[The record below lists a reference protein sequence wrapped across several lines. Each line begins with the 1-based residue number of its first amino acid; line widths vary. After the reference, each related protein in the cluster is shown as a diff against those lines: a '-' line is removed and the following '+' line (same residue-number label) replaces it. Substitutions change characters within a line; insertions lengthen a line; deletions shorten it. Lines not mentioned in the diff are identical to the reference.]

1 MGVTTDLGSFSE
13 IFAADGPLAG
23 NLSAYRPR
31 SGQLAMAED
40 IADAVSEQS
49 PLCAEAG
56 TGVGKTYA
64 YLVPLLLDGR
74 RAIVATHTRSLQD
87 QLYFGDLPRL
97 QQALGMACSVALLK
111 GRSNY
116 YCHYRA
122 ETAKPHSKTDEARL
136 AGLKHWVAQHESG
149 DLDQYDG
156 LPADWSLKSQVTS
169 TSENCLGQECPFID
183 KCCVNQARIRATKAQ
198 VVIANHH
205 LLAADL
211 ALKDRGF
218 GDLLARAHS
227 IVVDEAHKWPDVLGL
242 FFGFSLSSFQ
252 LREVFR
258 DAESVGGALTPLMP
272 LFDDLLAEATALQR
286 LIPTSPDRIAR
297 SELLRDSK
305 TQSRFTALREQLAE
319 LAKRAADVA
328 LEVEEAAIAT
338 RLADLS
344 ANALSWEGA
353 DPAHAICWAQRTGR
367 GFSLS
372 ALPLDVSHL
381 SRSGFESQRAS
392 WLFVSATLSVAGD
405 FRYFT
410 ERLGLEDVRCERYP
424 SPFDYI
430 YQGRLY
436 VPDAMGPPA
445 FGRAHTEAV
454 LEQAMPLLD
463 AADGGAFVLC
473 TSRRAVGEA
482 AAYLSQHGRWRVFE
496 QGTEANGLLLERFR
510 RDQHAILVGAASFWE
525 GVDVPGHALRLV
537 VIDRLP
543 FSSPQDPVHAARKK
557 LAEEQGKSSFG
568 SVDLP
573 PAAVSLQQAVGRLLR
588 TEADRG
594 IVMLGDTRL
603 VSKGYGRTL
612 RASLPPL
619 PLIRRQSEAV
629 DFLSEVRSS
638 IPHGDAG

>member
-1 MGVTTDLGSFSE
+1 MILSE
-13 IFAADGPLAG
+13 FPDIFAADGPLAG
-23 NLSAYRPR
+23 NLKAYRPR
-31 SGQLAMAED
+31 SGQVAMAED
-40 IADAVSEQS
+40 IADAIHMQA

-64 YLVPLLLDGR
+64 YLVPLLRDGR

-97 QQALGMACSVALLK
+97 QQALGVNCSVALLK
-111 GRSNY
+111 GRANY

-122 ETAKPHSKTDEARL
+122 ESAKPYNKTDEARL

-156 LPADWSLKSQVTS
+156 LPADWSLKSQVSS

-198 VVIANHH
+198 IVVANHH

-211 ALKDRGF
+211 ALKDQGF

-227 IVVDEAHKWPDVLGL
+227 IVVDEAHKWPEVLGL

-258 DAESVGGALTPLMP
+258 DAEAVGGAFTQLMP
-272 LFDDLLAEATALQR
+272 LFDDVLDEATALQR

-297 SELLRDSK
+297 TELLRESRVHA
-305 TQSRFTALREQLAE
+305 RFTALREALAE
-319 LAKRAADVA
+319 LAKAAADAA
-328 LEVEEAAIAT
+328 LEVEEAAIAG

-353 DPAHAICWAQRTGR
+353 DIAQAICWAQRSGR

-372 ALPLDVSHL
+372 ALPLDVSQL
-381 SRSGFESQRAS
+381 SQSGFESQRAS

-424 SPFDYI
+424 SPFDYV

-436 VPDAMGPPA
+436 VPDAMGVPA
-445 FGRAHTEAV
+445 FGREHTEAV
-454 LEQAMPLLD
+454 LEQALPLLE
-463 AADGGAFVLC
+463 AADGGAFILC
-473 TSRRAVGEA
+473 TSRRAVTEA
-482 AAYLSQHGRWRVFE
+482 AEFLARHGRWRVLE

-510 RDQHAILVGAASFWE
+510 RDEHAVLVGAASFWE

-543 FSSPQDPVHAARKK
+543 FTSPQDPVHAARKK
-557 LAEEQGKSSFG
+557 RAEDEGKSSFG
-568 SVDLP
+568 AVDLP

-588 TEADRG
+588 TEDDRG
-594 IVMLGDTRL
+594 IVMVGDTRL

-629 DFLSEVRSS
+629 DFLNEVRRE
-638 IPHGDAG
+638 IPERKSA